1 VVNPHE
7 GVPITTHA
15 NPKRRANHVST
26 QDEKFRAWRRAVR
39 EERSD
44 EVFLKGEKYR
54 RWARERA
61 ENQTRENVVGVS
73 STPARGVFGVKFLQN
88 EPITHE
94 SVFRGNQP
102 ARFLDAM
109 GMVGI
114 RTRSTY
120 EGGDI
125 ITRAEKVGDN
135 RDTPVKGVQTPA
147 FDDKEDPFVNTLF
160 VEDLVSDTLEDVHT
174 FEELRR
180 ETPKH
185 FAEYLTK
192 LAVERGATR
201 EARAPTSV
209 WGVEV
214 DDYRTASDGFLQPEI
229 SLSDDPEIHTRLTD
243 PKNPRRVAEIW
254 KQMTVGKDLDA
265 EQVKRVRGF
274 VEEYADCFALSMR
287 EVVPIP
293 GPSTRWTFL
302 LTSSL
307 TPKFVNDRGHQL
319 RRSGATQSSTK
330 CSTP

>member
-1 VVNPHE
+1 
-7 GVPITTHA
+7 
-15 NPKRRANHVST
+15 
-26 QDEKFRAWRRAVR
+26 
-39 EERSD
+39 
-44 EVFLKGEKYR
+44 
-54 RWARERA
+54 
-61 ENQTRENVVGVS
+61 
-73 STPARGVFGVKFLQN
+73 
-88 EPITHE
+88 
-94 SVFRGNQP
+94 
-102 ARFLDAM
+102 
-109 GMVGI
+109 MVGI

-192 LAVERGATR
+192 LAVECGATR

-293 GPSTRWTFL
+293 GAEHKMDIPTDLEFNTKVRQRPWTPAQKEWGNPVIDEML
-302 LTSSL
+302 EAGIIMPID
-307 TPKFVNDRGHQL
+307 PKD
-319 RRSGATQSSTK
+319 AK
-330 CSTP
+330 CVSPTTLVQKAH